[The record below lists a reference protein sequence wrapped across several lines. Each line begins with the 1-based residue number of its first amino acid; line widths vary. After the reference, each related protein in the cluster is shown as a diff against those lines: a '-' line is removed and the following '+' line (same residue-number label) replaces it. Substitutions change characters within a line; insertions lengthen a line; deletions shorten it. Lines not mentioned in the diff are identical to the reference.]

1 MLLEYYS
8 LSVRHFHTIKQKWKN
23 TGEES
28 KNAEWWRKKEGRG
41 NGNYRKDQR
50 TNKTDVFAFMLSG
63 NVKTKAYK

>member
-28 KNAEWWRKKEGRG
+28 KNAE
-41 NGNYRKDQR
+41 
-50 TNKTDVFAFMLSG
+50 
-63 NVKTKAYK
+63 